1 MSCSGKWFHLLG
13 SVGGLN
19 WTCLLSVGV
28 VMNGLANTRL
38 RVLRVLLLNTGRR
51 VVVAGLLVGV
61 VGGGVRG
68 VARGILIPLVYDML
82 LMLLM
87 LNLLWL
93 GILSVVLRPLNPI
106 RRL

>member
-1 MSCSGKWFHLLG
+1 M
-13 SVGGLN
+13 
-19 WTCLLSVGV
+19 
-28 VMNGLANTRL
+28 
-38 RVLRVLLLNTGRR
+38 
-51 VVVAGLLVGV
+51 AGLLVGV

-68 VARGILIPLVYDML
+68 VAHGILIPLVYDML